1 MAEQYKEGQVLKG
14 SDGKTYVV
22 VGGVPREQ
30 IAGPSVQGGIYRLP
44 TSPQKAAKEEREVRS
59 AQLAEEAAVRAAE
72 SAEISKA
79 AEGRAV
85 SEDERKRVKELRDAY
100 RGEDAVRDYEKAFP
114 NYVAALKTG
123 PNEDL
128 TLLYLFNKT
137 VDPDST
143 VGASDMENINASDA
157 RLPAAVQGAL
167 RELRASDGKFTDA
180 ARASIRSGLHK
191 VITEKNQAYKFTRDR
206 FTSDAQSDVYN
217 VDPMLVVGQPFGTQQ
232 QVDDVKSYW
241 RKEYERNPES
251 IPEAYRREEVAVPAL
266 KVAEA
271 GGPRAADR
279 DIAVARALQ
288 SAWQAGNS
296 IERLNK
302 ITQSMGTDPLPP
314 ATIKALEED
323 TKRQIKFTPFMA
335 PTKDVTEDM
344 GFVASA
350 IEAVTGEERST
361 AETQSL
367 PDWTTMPELNQL
379 STSSAA
385 ASLGTMF
392 TSPEESVK
400 IIQSNYP
407 GVQVRQDEKGNFIMR
422 SENGQEYAIKPGFRW
437 SDVPRVAG
445 GILAFIPSAGAKTVA
460 GAAGSAG
467 LTQGIIEA
475 TQAATGGT
483 YNPEEVAM
491 ATGFGAGGK
500 YLEQIV
506 PPAIAAV
513 RGMRRG
519 PEVPLGG
526 VPEVPAGMGGAVPE
540 MPPMAPAQAA
550 PMAATETVVE
560 GAAPRVFEAG
570 ETVGGM
576 RGGGAAM
583 LDEAAIRA
591 QRAQELPVP
600 IELARFQR
608 SRLFEEQQRA
618 RELAKNAEIGG
629 PIRERLADQQQAL
642 RQNFDKFI
650 DATGAEIT
658 ENLRE
663 TGVAVDDALR
673 KLARVAK
680 ARVNV
685 LYKRAER
692 AGETQEPISYQGL
705 LDFINEQTPTT
716 REKLAPVLKGVQE
729 QLAKNDPTNSG
740 MIAINSLED
749 VRKFINK
756 VAQDGTPDSVYG
768 KDMKAIID
776 GLTEGKG
783 GELYQAA
790 RNARIQEA
798 NLFENTAIVR
808 DLMKMKPGTT
818 DRAVALANIA
828 ERAIWSGS
836 ASVDDIAKLKG
847 ALDLASNRGQRAWRE
862 LQGATMEHIR
872 DQAYKGVSRD
882 ESGQI
887 VINPQSLNT
896 VINTLDRS
904 GKLDVVFDKKTAEL
918 LRTVNSV
925 AQDMFT
931 APPGSV
937 NNSNTS
943 SAVLNAVDMVVTYLA
958 AGIPFQS
965 GQVLNSFRK
974 SLQERGL
981 KKEVKRLLD

>member
-1 MAEQYKEGQVLKG
+1 MGNKMAQEAKPWEEFQPTKPAARQG
-14 SDGKTYVV
+14 VV
-22 VGGVPREQ
+22 IPK
-30 IAGPSVQGGIYRLP
+30 AGPTPIELQ
-44 TSPQKAAKEEREVRS
+44 A
-59 AQLAEEAAVRAAE
+59 AQLAKE
-72 SAEISKA
+72 SAARAEESLIISKA
-79 AEGRAV
+79 TEKRAV

-128 TLLYLFNKT
+128 TLLYLYAKT
-137 VDPDST
+137 IDPQST

-180 ARASIRSGLHK
+180 ARTSIRSGLHK

-217 VDPMLVVGQPFGTQQ
+217 VDPTLVVGQPFGTQQ

-251 IPEAYRREEVAVPAL
+251 IPEAYRRDEVAVPAL

-288 SAWQAGNS
+288 SAWQAGES
-296 IERLNK
+296 IERLNE

-323 TKRQIKFTPFMA
+323 TNRQIKFTPFMA
-335 PTKDVTEDM
+335 PTKDATEDM

-519 PEVPLGG
+519 PE
-526 VPEVPAGMGGAVPE
+526 
-540 MPPMAPAQAA
+540 MPPMTPAQAA

-836 ASVDDIAKLKG
+836 ASVDDITKLKG

-862 LQGATMEHIR
+862 LQGATMEYIR

>member
-1 MAEQYKEGQVLKG
+1 MAQEAKPWEEFQPTKPAARQG
-14 SDGKTYVV
+14 VV
-22 VGGVPREQ
+22 IPK
-30 IAGPSVQGGIYRLP
+30 AGPTPIELQ
-44 TSPQKAAKEEREVRS
+44 A
-59 AQLAEEAAVRAAE
+59 AQLAKE
-72 SAEISKA
+72 SAARAEESLIISKA
-79 AEGRAV
+79 TEKRAV

-128 TLLYLFNKT
+128 TLLYLYAKT
-137 VDPDST
+137 IDPQST

-180 ARASIRSGLHK
+180 ARTSIRSGLHK

-251 IPEAYRREEVAVPAL
+251 IPEAYRRDEVAVPAL

-288 SAWQAGNS
+288 SAWQAGDS
-296 IERLNK
+296 IERLNE

-335 PTKDVTEDM
+335 PPKDATEDM
-344 GFVASA
+344 GFVAGA

-519 PEVPLGG
+519 PE
-526 VPEVPAGMGGAVPE
+526 
-540 MPPMAPAQAA
+540 MPPMTPAQAA

>member
-1 MAEQYKEGQVLKG
+1 MGNKMAQEAKPWEEFQPTKPAARQG
-14 SDGKTYVV
+14 VV
-22 VGGVPREQ
+22 IPK
-30 IAGPSVQGGIYRLP
+30 AGPTPIELQ
-44 TSPQKAAKEEREVRS
+44 A
-59 AQLAEEAAVRAAE
+59 AQLAKESAARAETSSIISQAAE
-72 SAEISKA
+72 Q
-79 AEGRAV
+79 RAV
-85 SEDERKRVKELRDAY
+85 SEDERKRVEALRGAY
-100 RGEDAVRDYEKAFP
+100 RGEDAVKDYEKAFP

-128 TLLYLFNKT
+128 TLLYLYAKT
-137 VDPDST
+137 IDPQST

-180 ARASIRSGLHK
+180 ARTSIRSGLHK

-288 SAWQAGNS
+288 SAWQAGES
-296 IERLNK
+296 IERLNE

-323 TKRQIKFTPFMA
+323 TNRQIKFTPFMA
-335 PTKDVTEDM
+335 PTKDATEDM
-344 GFVASA
+344 GFVAGA
-350 IEAVTGEERST
+350 IEAVTGTERST

-526 VPEVPAGMGGAVPE
+526 APEVPAGMGGAVPE